1 MKLKVIP
8 ALFQLYTKHQLPTMF
23 RVIGFSRRDWTNEY
37 FREHVRGIV
46 VSHTED
52 APEDIV
58 EAFIESFQFE
68 RGDFSDEESYG
79 RLKNTMEHL
88 DAAWGVCS
96 NKLFYLAVAPEFYE
110 SISQDLSSSGLTTTC
125 GPEEGWTRVV
135 VEKPFGENG
144 DAAMRLETLLG
155 KLFKE
160 EQIYRIDHYL
170 AKEMLQ
176 NILDFRFVNNLFEKV
191 WGNDLIESIR
201 IRLFEKVGVEKRG
214 PFYDTVGALR
224 DVGQNHLL
232 QMLALLTMER
242 PTEFLSEAIREKRAD
257 ILESLEVMAPEAVP
271 AATFRAQYDGYRDI
285 EGVAPDSITETYF
298 KVRASLL
305 TPRWRG
311 VPITLEGGKRLGE
324 ASKEIVVRFRH
335 PDSCL
340 CSPDAEYHHNEITI
354 SMEPKEEIRIGFLAK
369 KPGFTL
375 ATESR
380 EFKFSLRER
389 GAITKTE
396 EYERLLLDC
405 FHGDQTLFVST
416 REVAAMWRYIDPI
429 IRAWKEGIEKAPL
442 HFYKPDTAYIR
453 SQARIT

>member
-1 MKLKVIP
+1 M
-8 ALFQLYTKHQLPTMF
+8 
-23 RVIGFSRRDWTNEY
+23 
-37 FREHVRGIV
+37 
-46 VSHTED
+46 ED
-52 APEDIV
+52 APADVLES
-58 EAFIESFQFE
+58 FIETFQFE
-68 RGDFSDEESYG
+68 KGDFSDQESYTK
-79 RLKNTMEHL
+79 LKSTIMHL

-110 SISQDLSSSGLTTTC
+110 SISQDLSQSGLTNTC
-125 GPEEGWTRVV
+125 GPDEGWTRVV
-135 VEKPFGENG
+135 VEKPFGESG
-144 DAAMRLETLLG
+144 DAAMRLEILLG

-176 NILDFRFVNNLFEKV
+176 NILNFRFVNNLFEKV
-191 WGNDLIESIR
+191 WGNDLIENIH

-214 PFYDTVGALR
+214 AFYDSVGALR

-232 QMLALLTMER
+232 QMLALVTMER
-242 PTEFLSEAIREKRAD
+242 PREFSSEAIREKRAE
-257 ILESLEVMAPEAVP
+257 ILESLEVMVPGAVS
-271 AATFRAQYDGYRDI
+271 AATFRAQYEGYRDI
-285 EGVAPDSITETYF
+285 PGVAPGSLTETYF

-324 ASKEIVVRFRH
+324 SVKDIVVRFRH

-340 CSPDAEYHHNEITI
+340 CSPDGENHHNEITI
-354 SMEPKEEIRIGFLAK
+354 SMEPREEIRIGFLAK

-375 ATESR
+375 ATEPR

-389 GAITKTE
+389 GSVTQTE

-405 FHGDQTLFVST
+405 IRGDQTLFVST

-429 IRAWKEGIEKAPL
+429 IHVWREGGGKAPL
-442 HFYKPDTAYIR
+442 HFYKPDTASIR
-453 SQARIT
+453 TQSNIT